1 AVQAWEEALRH
12 VEGLPVD
19 ARERRRLEI
28 ISKLPRS
35 LWPLGRLAELY
46 ALVLPERD
54 RVERLQDPAL
64 AARYYYVL
72 ARAYMLGNHALVEQN
87 ARRAIAEAERCGDR
101 ATMGGAFAVLTI
113 ACALSGQAAQG
124 IDCGLRAVKLLEMVG
139 DVSRLDL
146 KQLAEK

>member
-1 AVQAWEEALRH
+1 
-12 VEGLPVD
+12 
-19 ARERRRLEI
+19 
-28 ISKLPRS
+28 

-146 KQLAEK
+146 KQLAEKTEDESALSYAYWALGLCHTQISEFQEALVAQRR